1 MHQAKLPSKQ
11 LQVSLCDEK
20 EFFEMVE
27 ADHLPR
33 RHNELPSMELSWAW
47 EPANKKRAHR
57 NYTGKRSL
65 CRFFSQNSDRH
76 SKARDCTTKH

>member
-1 MHQAKLPSKQ
+1 MFCLPRPVESETTLTRPALVQRLSQAKKHKSVSTLMHQAKLPSKQ

-33 RHNELPSMELSWAW
+33 RHNELPSMELSWA
-47 EPANKKRAHR
+47 
-57 NYTGKRSL
+57 
-65 CRFFSQNSDRH
+65 
-76 SKARDCTTKH
+76 